1 MFLKNF
7 SIYLPTADRYLVRD
21 LTFSLQPQDKCA
33 LIGEEG
39 NGKST
44 LLALMQ
50 GQDLSSYVQ
59 VTGELDREGAFIA
72 RLPQSLSAEDL
83 KKDPGTFLW
92 EQFPDFDL
100 DYGLFYRLLDELK
113 LDDGLLHSS
122 VSLGQLSGG
131 ERIKIL
137 LLLVQLKKPDIYLL
151 DEPSNNLD
159 FEGLEALEQ
168 FISKSDKAL
177 IFVSHDEL
185 LLENCANAILH
196 IEHLGPE
203 LTPRQTFVRTSY
215 SDYRS
220 RHLQRYQREMSLAK
234 KERSQ
239 FDAKMRRHQQI
250 FERVQHE
257 LREVSRKDPESA
269 KNLKDKM
276 RSVKAQE
283 HRYNK
288 EAENLRAKPLKERPI
303 RLDFEEDLA
312 LPHSSKEILNLSL
325 DELRVGDHLSLHP
338 GQYQDVSTTSE
349 RSKNTAPLDL
359 KHRDRTGVVARETR
373 GVSAHKLRSA
383 VGSEDKLCSEA
394 AEKDEHYCAV
404 GSQAN
409 EAANAAKKV
418 RLLSRHIDLKI
429 RGVERIC
436 IVGRNGCGKSTL
448 LNIIRQKMQ
457 KNNISLAYMPQDY
470 FDAMDP
476 GQTAIDF
483 LSRSAYK
490 SEHTA
495 VRTFLGSLEFRPEEM
510 FLPLGQLSGG
520 QRAKLYLAK
529 MVFSEAGYLL
539 LDEPTRNLSPLS
551 APKFRAALSKYM
563 GGIIAVSHDRKFIR
577 ELFDK
582 VYRLDEEG
590 LHLLDPDEI
599 AAI

>member
-7 SIYLPTADRYLVRD
+7 SIYLPAADRYLVRD

-59 VTGELDREGAFIA
+59 VTGDLDREGAFIA

-113 LDDGLLHSS
+113 LDEGLLHRS

-203 LTPRQTFVRTSY
+203 LIPRQTFVRTSY

-257 LREVSRKDPESA
+257 LREVSRQDPESA

-303 RLDFEEDLA
+303 RLDFEEDLE

-325 DELRVGDHLSLHP
+325 EELRVGDHLPH
-338 GQYQDVSTTSE
+338 G
-349 RSKNTAPLDL
+349 
-359 KHRDRTGVVARETR
+359 
-373 GVSAHKLRSA
+373 
-383 VGSEDKLCSEA
+383 EA
-394 AEKDEHYCAV
+394 GGADD
-404 GSQAN
+404 
-409 EAANAAKKV
+409 AADAAKKG
-418 RLLSRHIDLKI
+418 RLLSRHMDLQI

-448 LNIIRQKMQ
+448 LKIIRQKMLE
-457 KNNISLAYMPQDY
+457 NHISLAYMPQDY

-551 APKFRAALSKYM
+551 APKLRAALSKYT

-599 AAI
+599 AAL

>member
-239 FDAKMRRHQQI
+239 FDAKMWRHQQI

-257 LREVSRKDPESA
+257 LREVSRQDPESA

-288 EAENLRAKPLKERPI
+288 KAENLRAKPLKERPI
-303 RLDFEEDLA
+303 RLDFEEGLE
-312 LPHSSKEILNLSL
+312 LPHSSKEILNLRL
-325 DELRVGDHLSLHP
+325 DELRVGDHLPH
-338 GQYQDVSTTSE
+338 GEGGGAD
-349 RSKNTAPLDL
+349 D
-359 KHRDRTGVVARETR
+359 
-373 GVSAHKLRSA
+373 
-383 VGSEDKLCSEA
+383 A
-394 AEKDEHYCAV
+394 AD
-404 GSQAN
+404 
-409 EAANAAKKV
+409 AAKKG
-418 RLLSRHIDLKI
+418 RLLSRHMDLQI

-448 LNIIRQKMQ
+448 LKIIRQKMLE
-457 KNNISLAYMPQDY
+457 NHISLAYMPQDY

-510 FLPLGQLSGG
+510 FLPLVQLSGG

-551 APKFRAALSKYM
+551 APKLRAALSKYA

-599 AAI
+599 ALAVFRRQADTPSG

>member
-7 SIYLPTADRYLVRD
+7 SIYLPAADRYLVRD

-59 VTGELDREGAFIA
+59 VTGDLDREGAFIA

-100 DYGLFYRLLDELK
+100 DYGLFYCLLDELK
-113 LDDGLLHSS
+113 LDEGLLHSS

-203 LTPRQTFVRTSY
+203 LIPRQTFVRTSY

-257 LREVSRKDPESA
+257 LREVSRQDPESA

-288 EAENLRAKPLKERPI
+288 KAENLRAKPLKERPI
-303 RLDFEEDLA
+303 RLDFEEGLE
-312 LPHSSKEILNLSL
+312 LPHSSKEILNLRL
-325 DELRVGDHLSLHP
+325 DELRVGDHLPH
-338 GQYQDVSTTSE
+338 GEGGGAD
-349 RSKNTAPLDL
+349 D
-359 KHRDRTGVVARETR
+359 
-373 GVSAHKLRSA
+373 
-383 VGSEDKLCSEA
+383 A
-394 AEKDEHYCAV
+394 AD
-404 GSQAN
+404 
-409 EAANAAKKV
+409 AAKKG
-418 RLLSRHIDLKI
+418 RLLSRHMDLQI

-448 LNIIRQKMQ
+448 LKIIRQKMLE
-457 KNNISLAYMPQDY
+457 NHISLAYMPQDY

-510 FLPLGQLSGG
+510 FLPLVQLSGG

-551 APKFRAALSKYM
+551 APKLRAALSKYA

-599 AAI
+599 ALAVFRRQADTPSG

>member
-7 SIYLPTADRYLVRD
+7 SIYLPAADRYLVRD
-21 LTFSLQPQDKCA
+21 LSFSLQPQDKCA

-59 VTGELDREGAFIA
+59 VTGDLDREGAFIA

-113 LDDGLLHSS
+113 LDEGLLHSS

-203 LTPRQTFVRTSY
+203 LIPRQTFVRTSY

-257 LREVSRKDPESA
+257 LREVSRQDPESA

-303 RLDFEEDLA
+303 RLDFEEDLE

-325 DELRVGDHLSLHP
+325 DELRVGDHLPH
-338 GQYQDVSTTSE
+338 GEAGGADE
-349 RSKNTAPLDL
+349 
-359 KHRDRTGVVARETR
+359 
-373 GVSAHKLRSA
+373 LRSEA
-383 VGSEDKLCSEA
+383 AGTGELNCPVGSEA
-394 AEKDEHYCAV
+394 Y
-404 GSQAN
+404 
-409 EAANAAKKV
+409 EAANAAKEG
-418 RLLSRHIDLKI
+418 RLLSCHIDLKI

-457 KNNISLAYMPQDY
+457 ENQISLAYMPQDY

-510 FLPLGQLSGG
+510 FLPLCQLSGG

-551 APKFRAALSKYM
+551 APKFRAALSRYM

>member
-7 SIYLPTADRYLVRD
+7 SIYLPAADRYLVRD
-21 LTFSLQPQDKCA
+21 LSFSLQPQDKCA

-59 VTGELDREGAFIA
+59 VTGELDREGAFFA

-203 LTPRQTFVRTSY
+203 LIPRQTFVRTSY

-250 FERVQHE
+250 FERV
-257 LREVSRKDPESA
+257 
-269 KNLKDKM
+269 
-276 RSVKAQE
+276 
-283 HRYNK
+283 
-288 EAENLRAKPLKERPI
+288 
-303 RLDFEEDLA
+303 
-312 LPHSSKEILNLSL
+312 
-325 DELRVGDHLSLHP
+325 
-338 GQYQDVSTTSE
+338 
-349 RSKNTAPLDL
+349 
-359 KHRDRTGVVARETR
+359 
-373 GVSAHKLRSA
+373 
-383 VGSEDKLCSEA
+383 
-394 AEKDEHYCAV
+394 
-404 GSQAN
+404 
-409 EAANAAKKV
+409 
-418 RLLSRHIDLKI
+418 
-429 RGVERIC
+429 
-436 IVGRNGCGKSTL
+436 
-448 LNIIRQKMQ
+448 
-457 KNNISLAYMPQDY
+457 
-470 FDAMDP
+470 
-476 GQTAIDF
+476 
-483 LSRSAYK
+483 
-490 SEHTA
+490 
-495 VRTFLGSLEFRPEEM
+495 
-510 FLPLGQLSGG
+510 
-520 QRAKLYLAK
+520 
-529 MVFSEAGYLL
+529 
-539 LDEPTRNLSPLS
+539 
-551 APKFRAALSKYM
+551 
-563 GGIIAVSHDRKFIR
+563 
-577 ELFDK
+577 
-582 VYRLDEEG
+582 
-590 LHLLDPDEI
+590 
-599 AAI
+599 